1 MADRK
6 ELLKGSIWWAPSYAI
21 SSLRTHKVRN
31 MGIALI
37 LAVSISIPTT
47 VFIWTATGTELAVE
61 DYFDENAYQI
71 NMRVDS
77 AFTEYTS
84 LVEAQDFALASPF
97 AEYAHVVPSS
107 ICILQGSWP
116 DWFQYN
122 MNYLNYA
129 AGIKDGRIILA
140 NNEIIDALSKEVEWR
155 GEMHLDVG
163 EVLVSEFFVQ
173 SAYDVHGVDID
184 VGSIIDIDFL
194 RFGARQRPKDDD
206 WGTPEDLG
214 RMRISGLRVAG
225 IYNIVKVSMI
235 GQSFTSIMR
244 SNWDPFALAR
254 DPVLGIND
262 AVIMLQDQVDQASL
276 NDVST
281 RGYFSPVGFIRASRE
296 GLVGAGA
303 TQVIA
308 NLQNL
313 KVQIEERFP
322 SLHVTGL
329 DTIGVLEARIAT
341 YLRSQVLI
349 VLGLPVMIM
358 GLMLTVFTSE
368 TSISYRRGEI
378 SSLRA
383 KGASFNQIFS
393 AVIWESIALALLGL
407 FLGFLMSYA
416 MAPLMGSSTGLLSF
430 DLDMYRLYF
439 DNAVLPLQAL
449 ALSGAIALYLPSS
462 YLLHVAR
469 RIDVAEVGQPTAR
482 NEYEAPEETSP
493 WIYWSGLGF
502 VMTILLVMPIFVAP
516 TGSVALL
523 EVLIATLLLF
533 AASYLGSRA
542 MRLVTAYVSGRSR
555 PLFGE
560 KSLYIQQSLRRRK
573 GQFIPLMIVLTLT
586 LTTTTMALIQ
596 TQSLEMTM
604 SQEIRYSI
612 GADMRIETN
621 GLHIDTASSMLGYLG
636 VQDVTPVVETSASVA
651 SDIFF
656 LEGVDASSYLSVGLF
671 TPDSF
676 ASGTPT
682 EVLSALD
689 ATANGIVISEYF
701 AALWEKGVGDVISA
715 SVGGIDVTITNSFE
729 IVGIMRSAPGFGAAS
744 TQDFD
749 GVPFG
754 RLFGFQVSSGFA
766 LVNLDYLSALTFI
779 DIAGLFLLD
788 VTDFETVQPL
798 VDQIELDKNN
808 NVYTA
813 ENVNIMDLP
822 RLSPFL
828 TGIQGLTMISYVM
841 CAAMG
846 LFAIALFLGSAVSE
860 RESEYGIF
868 RALGGTRKQV
878 VSMVFGEFAGIVLA
892 AIVISFALG
901 MLFGLVMT
909 SLTLGIYNVFPIL
922 PEVLA
927 FPVTIM
933 LLTLALEAIVM
944 IIACYV
950 PARRAGATDPAATLR
965 NL

>member
-1 MADRK
+1 
-6 ELLKGSIWWAPSYAI
+6 
-21 SSLRTHKVRN
+21 
-31 MGIALI
+31 
-37 LAVSISIPTT
+37 
-47 VFIWTATGTELAVE
+47 
-61 DYFDENAYQI
+61 
-71 NMRVDS
+71 
-77 AFTEYTS
+77 
-84 LVEAQDFALASPF
+84 
-97 AEYAHVVPSS
+97 
-107 ICILQGSWP
+107 
-116 DWFQYN
+116 
-122 MNYLNYA
+122 
-129 AGIKDGRIILA
+129 
-140 NNEIIDALSKEVEWR
+140 
-155 GEMHLDVG
+155 
-163 EVLVSEFFVQ
+163 
-173 SAYDVHGVDID
+173 
-184 VGSIIDIDFL
+184 
-194 RFGARQRPKDDD
+194 
-206 WGTPEDLG
+206 
-214 RMRISGLRVAG
+214 MRISGLRVVG
-225 IYNIVKVSMI
+225 IYNIVSVSMI
-235 GQSFTSIMR
+235 GQSFTSLMR
-244 SNWDPFALAR
+244 KNWDPFALAS

-262 AVIMLQDQVDQASL
+262 AVIMLQDQVDQSTL

-303 TQVIA
+303 TQVIV
-308 NLQNL
+308 NLQHL

-329 DTIGVLEARIAT
+329 ETIGVLESRVAT
-341 YLRSQVLI
+341 YMRSQVLI

-368 TSISYRRGEI
+368 TSISYRKGEI

-393 AVIWESIALALLGL
+393 AVIWESVALAVLGL
-407 FLGFLMSYA
+407 GIGFLMSFL

-430 DLDMYRLYF
+430 DLDLYLLYF
-439 DNAVLPLQAL
+439 DNAVLPFQAL
-449 ALSGAIALYLPSS
+449 ALGGAIALYLPSS

-469 RIDVAEVGQPTAR
+469 RVDVAEVGQPSAR
-482 NEYEAPEETSP
+482 NEYEPPEETSP
-493 WIYWSGLGF
+493 WIYWSGLGL
-502 VMTILLVMPIFVAP
+502 VLTILVTMPIFIAP
-516 TGSVALL
+516 TGGFALL

-533 AASYLGSRA
+533 VASYLGSRA
-542 MRLVTAYVSGRSR
+542 MRLVTAYVSGRSK

-560 KSLYIQQSLRRRK
+560 KSLYVQQSLRRRK

-604 SQEIRYSI
+604 NQEIQYSI

-621 GLHIDTASSMLGYLG
+621 GLHIDTAASMLGYLG
-636 VQDVTPVVETSASVA
+636 VEDVTPVLETSALVS
-651 SDIFF
+651 SDVFF
-656 LEGVDASSYLSVGLF
+656 LEGVEASSYLSVGLF

-676 ASGTPT
+676 ASGTPS
-682 EVLSALD
+682 EVLTALE
-689 ATANGIVISEYF
+689 ATPNGIVISEYF
-701 AALWEKGVGDVISA
+701 ANLWVKGVGDIISV
-715 SVGGIDVTITNSFE
+715 SVGAVDVTIMNSFE

-744 TQDFD
+744 ARDFE
-749 GVPFG
+749 GTPFG
-754 RLFGFQVSSGFA
+754 RYFGFQINYGFA
-766 LVNLDYLSALTFI
+766 LVNVDYLSDLTFLQ
-779 DIAGLFLLD
+779 DARLFLLD

-808 NVYTA
+808 HIYTIQNVD
-813 ENVNIMDLP
+813 ILDLP

-892 AIVISFALG
+892 AIVISFILG
-901 MLFGLVMT
+901 MVFGLVMT

-927 FPVTIM
+927 FPVTVM

-944 IIACYV
+944 IIACYI
-950 PARRAGATDPAATLR
+950 PARRAGATDPAGTLR